1 MTLGYRHLMGIG
13 VPRSC
18 EDAVF
23 YYKRVADKGSL
34 LYQKFFHLTSNKYFK
49 HRFSFSN

>member
-23 YYKRVADKGSL
+23 YYKRVADKGNLNL
-34 LYQKFFHLTSNKYFK
+34 LRSFFFA
-49 HRFSFSN
+49 

>member
-13 VPRSC
+13 VPRNC

-34 LYQKFFHLTSNKYFK
+34 LYQN
-49 HRFSFSN
+49 FSLNIE